1 MKRSL
6 VVGVDASDESL
17 RALAR
22 ATELARLDD
31 LCLVV
36 VYVRDVPV
44 LAGMSSI
51 VAFGAGVETAD
62 QVESM
67 AQRAA
72 AERLRGAGVEWVFV
86 VRSGDP
92 ARQLMAEAVA
102 RSAPAVVVGGRPH
115 SAPVSALLGSVA
127 TSLVHHFHGSV
138 LVVRGDDSEWYES
151 LETRTRLSTEK
162 AIDAI
167 YGERIEE

>member
-1 MKRSL
+1 MTRSL

-17 RALAR
+17 KALVR
-22 ATELARLDD
+22 ATELARLAD
-31 LCLVV
+31 LRLVV
-36 VYVRDVPV
+36 VHVRDVPG
-44 LAGMSSI
+44 LAGMSSL
-51 VAFGAGVETAD
+51 AFGAALQTAD
-62 QVESM
+62 EIEGI
-67 AQRAA
+67 AERAA
-72 AERLRGAGVEWVFV
+72 AEALRGTGVEWVFV

-151 LETRTRLSTEK
+151 LEARTRLFTDK
-162 AIDAI
+162 AVDAI
-167 YGERIEE
+167 YGERVEQ

>member
-17 RALAR
+17 KALAR
-22 ATELARLDD
+22 ATELARLAD

-36 VYVRDVPV
+36 VHVRDVPV

-51 VAFGAGVETAD
+51 AFSAAVETAD
-62 QVESM
+62 QIESM
-67 AQRAA
+67 SQKAA
-72 AERLRGAGVEWVFV
+72 AQRLRGTEVEWVFV